1 MKKIWDSALF
11 KRIMSEKTE
20 EAIEEMYEMLGEME
34 CCGDE
39 PDYTYKRSR
48 KIIRKSCF
56 ETNSS
61 SAHSL
66 LITKNDTHVTTDE
79 LLSNGSDN
87 DDRIYVDDNGEIW
100 LFGIQRG
107 YGRSPFEILSSFED
121 KLKYAMCEFLGYKHG
136 DEDDYDSI
144 YQEFIDIT
152 KELIPGFV
160 DYDISTKDVDIYLDE
175 DGNEL
180 KSKDLKY
187 DHWDRESNSA
197 VYVYT
202 AKDGAKKVA
211 TLSDQVYE
219 IPDIGVIDH
228 QSSGILTNFLRYKG
242 ITLKEFL
249 TNKKYVI
256 VVDGDEYEEFKKMKN
271 AGLINQDFIEEEYST
286 SYGDI
291 IYQQWLKE
299 QNDEG
304 SNS

>member
-39 PDYTYKRSR
+39 SNYTYKPSR
-48 KIIRKSCF
+48 KIIRKGCF

-136 DEDDYDSI
+136 DEDDYDSF
-144 YQEFIDIT
+144 YQGFIDIT

-160 DYDISTKDVDIYLDE
+160 DFDISTKDVDIYLDE

-187 DHWDRESNSA
+187 DHWDGESNSA
-197 VYVYT
+197 VYIYI

-228 QSSGILTNFLRYKG
+228 QSSGILTNFLRDKG

-249 TNKKYVI
+249 TNKKYIIVI
-256 VVDGDEYEEFKKMKN
+256 DGDEYEEFEKMKN
-271 AGLINQDFIEEEYST
+271 AGLINMDFIEEEYST
-286 SYGDI
+286 SDDDI

-299 QNDEG
+299 QNDEEN
-304 SNS
+304 NS

>member
-1 MKKIWDSALF
+1 MKKI
-11 KRIMSEKTE
+11 
-20 EAIEEMYEMLGEME
+20 
-34 CCGDE
+34 
-39 PDYTYKRSR
+39 
-48 KIIRKSCF
+48 IRHKCY

-61 SAHSL
+61 SEHSIIVTKNNTHITSQSL
-66 LITKNDTHVTTDE
+66 LADDE
-79 LLSNGSDN
+79 EYYDSQEH
-87 DDRIYVDDNGEIW
+87 IYVGDDNKIRLW
-100 LFGIQRG
+100 DIRHG
-107 YGRSPFEILSSFED
+107 YGRSPFCFLTSFIE
-121 KLKYAMCEFLGYKHG
+121 KITYAMCEFLGYKHG

-144 YQEFIDIT
+144 YQEFVDIT

-187 DHWDRESNSA
+187 DHWDGDSDSA

-202 AKDGAKKVA
+202 AKDGTKKVA

-228 QSSGILTNFLRYKG
+228 QSSGILTNFLRDKG

-249 TNKKYVI
+249 TNKKYIIVI
-256 VVDGDEYEEFKKMKN
+256 DGDEYEEFEKMKN
-271 AGLINQDFIEEEYST
+271 AGLINMDFIEEEYST
-286 SYGDI
+286 SYDDI

-299 QNDEG
+299 QENNE
-304 SNS
+304 SSS